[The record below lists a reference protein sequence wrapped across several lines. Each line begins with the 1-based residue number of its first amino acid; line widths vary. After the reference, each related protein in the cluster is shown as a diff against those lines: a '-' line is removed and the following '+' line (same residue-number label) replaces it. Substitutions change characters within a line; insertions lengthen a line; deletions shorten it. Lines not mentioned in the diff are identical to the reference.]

1 MVKYSIVPAP
11 AARCT
16 GRRLTTVD
24 WPEVRST
31 EAMETVP
38 VKGVTASLMT

>member
-16 GRRLTTVD
+16 GKRLTTVG
-24 WPEVRST
+24 WPDARST

-38 VKGVTASLMT
+38 VKGVMASLMT